1 MKIVTTGQRIKSVR
15 EQAGMTQV
23 ELANKLNISY
33 QSIGQWERDI
43 RTPKQSTLTKIAK
56 ALGVHLRDLA
66 DTSIWEEFDKQYPNL
81 GKESTEFEDFKTF
94 LESIGYIVK
103 FVPVGEEGESFTA
116 ELIKDGKKTEFS
128 KVEFEN
134 FQLETKKSVDYQV
147 WQKSQEKK

>member
-1 MKIVTTGQRIKSVR
+1 MIVEVKIVTTGQRIKSVR

-81 GKESTEFEDFKTF
+81 GKESTELKHSLNLSAILSNLF
-94 LESIGYIVK
+94 LW
-103 FVPVGEEGESFTA
+103 
-116 ELIKDGKKTEFS
+116 GKKG
-128 KVEFEN
+128 KVLPPN
-134 FQLETKKSVDYQV
+134 
-147 WQKSQEKK
+147 